1 MATIYAK
8 LVSSRTQKE
17 YMELVD
23 FLSKKIKDKEYE
35 LSIKLAINNF
45 KKDTGVEFVKGEPY
59 YQVVIKDKSIIAKT
73 AEELKEKIE
82 ILAEFI

>member
-23 FLSKKIKDKEYE
+23 FLEKKIKDKEFE

-45 KKDTGVEFVKGEPY
+45 KKDTGVEFLKGEAY